1 MDQSIEEQGFQDLCK
16 WASDKRIQLDTIKAC
31 KELGYTSLEALEC
44 LSKEDLKKA
53 TVPVP
58 VGQQRLLL
66 KAVAGLGA
74 PEGTHSPAT
83 LLTNGD
89 RTASTPQEGLN
100 PASLES
106 NNVEGGGVSIP
117 GASLGPNLLDGEDAF
132 IRRLADQLGR
142 APAQPGMGGQTQ
154 PSASGGLPI
163 PPAPPITGT
172 LSWQDPQVYLK
183 SVAGSKDQHYSI
195 VDFVDAHLDISE
207 KVVSSG
213 DGFDLVYR
221 SGSRKPKLENLT
233 ISQWSGANIAILYRL
248 YQDGTL
254 GLANIF
260 DYLSY
265 TTHIYSL
272 ISSHELGSVYQF
284 DREYRRLQGLH
295 KFRWG
300 TSIGHLAPGYLRL
313 RNTATSHPAS
323 KAKPVH
329 RPDRPPQRTSYQSH
343 SSEGKVICKNFN
355 TRFGCTYQG
364 CKFEHVCNV
373 PGCGRSHPGFTHGQ
387 DSKN

>member
-1 MDQSIEEQGFQDLCK
+1 MDQSIEEQGYQDLCK
-16 WASDKRIQLDTIKAC
+16 WASEKRIQLDTIKAC

-53 TVPVP
+53 TVPIP

-74 PEGTHSPAT
+74 PEGTHSPAS
-83 LLTNGD
+83 LEANGD
-89 RTASTPQEGLN
+89 RGASASQDASN
-100 PASLES
+100 PANQEP
-106 NNVEGGGVSIP
+106 NINPVQNEGAALPVAGP
-117 GASLGPNLLDGEDAF
+117 GPNLLAGEDAF
-132 IRRLADQLGR
+132 IQRLAEQLGR
-142 APAQPGMGGQTQ
+142 APAHPGMGVHAQ
-154 PSASGGLPI
+154 PSVPSGPPN

-172 LSWQDPQVYLK
+172 LSWQDPQVYIK
-183 SVAGSKDQHYSI
+183 SVTGSKDHHYNI

-213 DGFDLVYR
+213 EGFDLVYR

-254 GLANIF
+254 GLDNIF

-265 TTHIYSL
+265 TTFIYGL

-313 RNTATSHPAS
+313 RNTGMGHSAHAQ
-323 KAKPVH
+323 KAKPVN
-329 RPDRPPQRTSYQSH
+329 RPDRPPQAPRMGGASYQSH
-343 SSEGKVICKNFN
+343 NSEGKVICKNFN
-355 TRFGCTYQG
+355 IKYGCTYQG
-364 CKFEHVCNV
+364 CKF
-373 PGCGRSHPGFTHGQ
+373 
-387 DSKN
+387 